1 MRIKAGLN
9 GTTGRPHKECG
20 RVGVVRLGDL
30 SLIVEFGAGVGQR
43 AGFEAEELEP
53 YTADPIVGKR
63 VRVLNP
69 NSAYRWQDGTVAGLT
84 AEGWKVEFSGK
95 PGAAVKAEI
104 FDTKELESLA

>member
-1 MRIKAGLN
+1 M
-9 GTTGRPHKECG
+9 
-20 RVGVVRLGDL
+20 GVVRLGDL